1 MTVAE
6 LIENL
11 QNLPQDHLVVIRGYE
26 GGVDEVNE
34 LEKAR
39 VVLDVNQE
47 WNYGSHELLD
57 TRDRIE
63 GDDVANVIY
72 LRNGG

>member
-11 QNLPQDHLVVIRGYE
+11 QNLPSNHLVVIRGYE
-26 GGVDEVNE
+26 GGVDEVTD
-34 LEKAR
+34 LEETK

-57 TRDRIE
+57 PRDQSE

-72 LRNGG
+72 LSSGV